1 MHIERLVQMANDITH
16 FFEVEPDHATGVN
29 GIADHIQ
36 RFWEKRM
43 LEQIVAHLQAGGEG
57 LEPMAKEAVMQIA
70 EKRKAAA

>member
-16 FFEVEPDHATGVN
+16 FFEVEPDHAAGVD

-43 LEQIVAHLQAGGEG
+43 LEQIVAHLAAGGEG
-57 LEPMAKEAVMQIA
+57 LEPMAKEAVAQIA
-70 EKRKAAA
+70 RKRKTAA